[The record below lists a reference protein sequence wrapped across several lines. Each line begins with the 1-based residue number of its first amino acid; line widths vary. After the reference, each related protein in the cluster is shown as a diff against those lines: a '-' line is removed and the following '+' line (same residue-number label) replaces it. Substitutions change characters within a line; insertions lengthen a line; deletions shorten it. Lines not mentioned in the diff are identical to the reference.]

1 MANQNIK
8 VLALDLD
15 GTLTKRPKG
24 DHPPHPGRPGC
35 RPGPGGHHR
44 AGFRPPHG
52 GSPARG
58 PGAGLGQPG
67 RAGAILAYNGGAIVD
82 CAPGGRVLWQ
92 QVLPAP
98 MVPALCRFAASQNV
112 AIVTYND
119 EGIVTE
125 RPEDPWAQR
134 EGFTNKLPMVQV
146 DDLPAYVNYPV
157 NKMLINP

>member
-15 GTLTKRPKG
+15 GTLTNDQKEITPRTRAALDAALARG
-24 DHPPHPGRPGC
+24 VTIVLASGRPT
-35 RPGPGGHHR
+35 
-44 AGFRPPHG
+44 AGVLPV
-52 GSPARG
+52 AREL
-58 PGAGLGQPG
+58 GLGQPG

-125 RPEDPWAQR
+125 RPRTPGPSGRASPTSCPWSR
-134 EGFTNKLPMVQV
+134 WTTCP
-146 DDLPAYVNYPV
+146 PTSTTR
-157 NKMLINP
+157 